1 MCYILKKVK
10 ILIST
15 SKNIHFNLAFE
26 QYLLEKNIEDV
37 LLWYINTP
45 CVVIG
50 KHQNPWKEVNFEK
63 TKNTINVARR
73 MSGGGTVYHDEGN
86 LNFSFIRNKT
96 EDFVNF
102 KEHIIPISNALH
114 TLGIANVIS
123 PRNDIFI
130 SDHKIS
136 GNAEHVSVKYK
147 KIIHHGTLL
156 YDADIENLAKN
167 IKPTKSIPI
176 ETHAVNSVRSPVLN
190 IRKVLDLGT
199 VDIFFEKMVSLVK
212 NEIGEGAISFLN
224 PEEIQEV
231 QTLVKE
237 KYTHW
242 DWIFGQTPQFKY
254 SPNNSMQLTVR
265 KGKIIEALKDG
276 QDFPFWNNLSIC
288 NVNQHKPENL
298 SDTEWSE
305 YLKICL
311 PY

>member
-1 MCYILKKVK
+1 LCYILKKVK

-15 SKNIHFNLAFE
+15 SKNIHFNLALE
-26 QYLLEKNIEDV
+26 QYLLENNVEDV
-37 LLWYINTP
+37 LLWYINKP

-96 EDFVNF
+96 ADFVNF

-114 TLGIANVIS
+114 SLGIVNVIS

-167 IKPTKSIPI
+167 IKPTKIIPI

-190 IRKVLDLGT
+190 IRKVLDLGM
-199 VDIFFEKMVSLVK
+199 VDVFFEKMVSLVK

-231 QTLVKE
+231 QTLVQE

-254 SPNNSMQLTVR
+254 SPNMSMQLTVR
-265 KGKIIEALKDG
+265 KGKITVAVKDG